1 MGSLSRR
8 VRWLGVFASV
18 CSLILGAVLASPAVA
33 QDKPRH
39 GGELIF
45 PVPSEPPSYDGHREE
60 TFGLIHPFAPFYN
73 TLLRVDPTDPT
84 GTKPVGSLAEN
95 WTVSKDGFTYTF
107 KLHRGIKFQDGSE
120 MTSKDVKAS
129 YDKII
134 FPPPGVGSTRK
145 EQYAVVEAV
154 ETPDRY
160 TVRFRLKWPSA
171 AFLASLASPWN
182 FIYKADILAK
192 DIHWYEKNVMGTG
205 PFIFVEHV
213 KGSHVVGKKNPN
225 YWDKGKPYLDGFRAL
240 FVKDTAAQV
249 AMIRGGRAHIQFRS
263 FTAAHR
269 DSLKAAL
276 GDKITVQE
284 SPWDCILLVA
294 INHDK
299 KPFNDKRVRRAL
311 TLAIDRYQGSQAL
324 SRIAIVKEVA
334 GVLVPGTPYATSSDD
349 LAKLAGYWP
358 ASDSSRVEAKR
369 LLREAGVPDGFSF
382 TFKNRG
388 LPMPYEPLAV
398 WMIDQW
404 RQIGLNVKQEVI
416 EAAAYFA
423 SLRKGEHEVAMDFQ
437 CGYIV
442 EPDLDLYKFVSV
454 DKNPANYSRY
464 TDRVLDDLYLKQ
476 SRAVDP
482 EERSKYIRAFE
493 KRLLDEEAHY
503 LMTLQWHRIVPHSSK
518 VKGWQITPSHYLNN
532 TLDAVWLAE

>member
-1 MGSLSRR
+1 M
-8 VRWLGVFASV
+8 
-18 CSLILGAVLASPAVA
+18 
-33 QDKPRH
+33 RH
-39 GGELIF
+39 GGHWQRALVLAISAVLVVGLAAPGIAAEKPRYGGELVF

-73 TLLRVDPTDPT
+73 TLLRVDPNDPS
-84 GTKPVGSLAEN
+84 GTKPVPSLAES
-95 WTVSKDGFTYTF
+95 WTIADGGLTYTF
-107 KLHRGIKFQDGSE
+107 KLRRGVKFHDGSD
-120 MTSKDVKAS
+120 MTSRDVKAT

-134 FPPPGVGSTRK
+134 FPPAGVGSTRK
-145 EQYAVVEAV
+145 GQYGVVEVVEA
-154 ETPDRY
+154 PDPS

-171 AFLASLASPWN
+171 AFLVSLASPWN
-182 FIYKADILAK
+182 FVYKADILAK

-205 PFIFVEHV
+205 PFTFVEHV

-249 AMIRGGRAHIQFRS
+249 AMIRGERAHIQFRS
-263 FTAAHR
+263 FTSAHR
-269 DSLKAAL
+269 DSLVAAL
-276 GDKITVQE
+276 GNKITVQE

-294 INHDK
+294 MNHEK
-299 KPFNDKRVRRAL
+299 KPFDDKRVRRAL
-311 TLAIDRYQGSQAL
+311 TLAIDRYEGSKAL
-324 SRIAIVKEVA
+324 SKIAIVKEVA
-334 GVLVPGTPYATSSDD
+334 GALVPGTPYATPPDE
-349 LAKLAGYWP
+349 LAKLAGYWKDIN
-358 ASDSSRVEAKR
+358 ASRAEARK
-369 LLREAGVPDGFSF
+369 LLKEAGAEGLSF

-388 LPMPYEPLAV
+388 IPMPYEPLAV
-398 WMIDQW
+398 WLIDQW

-423 SLRKGEHEVAMDFQ
+423 PLRKGEHEVAMDFQ

-464 TDRVLDDLYLKQ
+464 KDPVLDDLYTKQ
-476 SRAVDP
+476 SRAADA
-482 EERSKYIRAFE
+482 EERKKYIRAFE

-518 VKGWQITPSHYLNN
+518 VKGWQVTPSHYLNN
-532 TLDAVWLAE
+532 TLDVVWLTE